1 MQAVDAKIGGAG
13 ARGVVS
19 ENRRKVN
26 NVWKLECY
34 EEDCVCTKECCDRSR
49 KRQRGEMY
57 KSLRKVGK
65 RYEK

>member
-1 MQAVDAKIGGAG
+1 MQAVDAEIGGAG

-34 EEDCVCTKECCDRSR
+34 EEECVCTKECYDRSR
-49 KRQRGEMY
+49 RQRGEIY
-57 KSLRKVGK
+57 KTLREVGK